1 MESSHFTLVIRTEVG
16 NHKGIEKIF
25 IRSECFYKI
34 SLDELINELGSKN
47 HTKIF
52 LFLSPKRWF
61 RGKTNQPRGER
72 IRLAFEE
79 LGPLYI
85 KFGQSLSTRPDLLP
99 EDIAKEL
106 SKLQDD
112 VPPFSEELALEI
124 MNASYPDGINDVFS
138 EFDAKALA
146 SASVAQAHAAKL
158 TSGEEVIVKIIRP
171 NIWDQIKEDMN
182 ILFLMANLLD
192 KFSITKRL
200 KPIEVVEDY
209 QKTVLHELDLMRE
222 AANCAQIGRNWEGSD
237 IIKVPKIH
245 WGFCRKNI
253 LVQERIRGIPIDNIE
268 KLNEFGVDFERLAKN
283 GVRIFFTQVFHHN
296 LFHAD
301 MHPGNVFVDV
311 SDPKN
316 PKYAAVDFGIVGS
329 LDEKD
334 REYLAKSFN
343 AFFEKDYGQIANNFI
358 SAGWVPEETKANEF
372 ESAIRTVCD
381 PIADK
386 PLEEISFGQLLFR
399 LFETARDFN
408 MVNQPQLIQ
417 LEKTLLNIEGLGRQL
432 YPKLDLVSSAKPVME
447 EWRME
452 QLSIT
457 NTFKKIHK
465 DLPEIKKTI
474 ESIPPLMRKILEDE
488 ENKHDMPQVDITY
501 FVRQLYMGIIGVG
514 FLIVGAILLG
524 FNQLVAFSI
533 IAIGLI
539 VLLISKP
546 KQ

>member
-1 MESSHFTLVIRTEVG
+1 LDDLIDEFGTK
-16 NHKGIEKIF
+16 N
-25 IRSECFYKI
+25 RS
-34 SLDELINELGSKN
+34 
-47 HTKIF
+47 KIF
-52 LFLSPKRWF
+52 LLLFPRRWF
-61 RGKTNQPRGER
+61 RGKTDQPRGER
-72 IRLAFEE
+72 IRLALEE
-79 LGPLYI
+79 LGPLYV

-112 VPPFSEELALEI
+112 VPPFAEELVMEI
-124 MNASYPDGINDVFS
+124 MSETYPDGIDEIFS

-158 TSGEEVIVKIIRP
+158 ISGEEVIVKIIRP
-171 NIWDQIKEDMN
+171 NIWGQIKEDMN
-182 ILFLMANLLD
+182 ILFLMANLLS
-192 KFSITKRL
+192 KFSIAKRL
-200 KPIEVVEDY
+200 RPIEVVEDY
-209 QKTVLHELDLMRE
+209 QKTVLNELDLMRE
-222 AANCAQIGRNWEGSD
+222 AANCAQIGRNWAGSD
-237 IIKVPKIH
+237 IIKVPEIH
-245 WGFCRKNI
+245 WDFCRKNI
-253 LVQERIRGIPIDNIE
+253 LVQERIHGIPIDNIE
-268 KLNEFGVDFERLAKN
+268 KLKEFGIDFKQLAKN

-311 SDPKN
+311 TDPKN
-316 PKYAAVDFGIVGS
+316 PRYAAVDFGIVGS
-329 LDEKD
+329 LEEKD

-358 SAGWVPEETKANEF
+358 SAGWVPEETKVNEF

-386 PLEEISFGQLLFR
+386 PLEEISFGNLLFR
-399 LFETARDFN
+399 LFETARDFS

-447 EWRME
+447 EWRKE

-488 ENKHDMPQVDITY
+488 ENKQNMPQADITF

-514 FLIVGAILLG
+514 LLIVGAVLLG
-524 FNQLVAFSI
+524 FNQTVAFSVL
-533 IAIGLI
+533 AIGLI
-539 VLLISKP
+539 VLIISKP
-546 KQ
+546 TQ

>member
-1 MESSHFTLVIRTEVG
+1 MDDLI
-16 NHKGIEKIF
+16 
-25 IRSECFYKI
+25 
-34 SLDELINELGSKN
+34 DEFGAKDQS
-47 HTKIF
+47 KIF
-52 LFLSPKRWF
+52 LLVFPRRWF
-61 RGKTNQPRGER
+61 RGKTDQPRGER
-72 IRLAFEE
+72 IRLALEE
-79 LGPLYI
+79 LGPLYV

-112 VPPFSEELALEI
+112 VPPFDEELVMEI
-124 MNASYPDGINDVFS
+124 MSKTYPDGIDEIFS

-158 TSGEEVIVKIIRP
+158 ISGEEVIVKIIRP
-171 NIWDQIKEDMN
+171 NIWEQIKEDMN
-182 ILFLMANLLD
+182 ILFLMANLLN
-192 KFSITKRL
+192 KFSIAKRL
-200 KPIEVVEDY
+200 RPIEVVEDY
-209 QKTVLHELDLMRE
+209 QKTVLNELDLMRE
-222 AANCAQIGRNWEGSD
+222 AANCAQIGRNWAGSD
-237 IIKVPKIH
+237 IIKVPQIY
-245 WGFCRKNI
+245 WDFCRKNI
-253 LVQERIRGIPIDNIE
+253 LVQERIYGIPIDNIE
-268 KLNEFGVDFERLAKN
+268 KLKEFGIDFKQLAKN

-311 SDPKN
+311 TDPKN
-316 PKYAAVDFGIVGS
+316 PRYAAVDFGIVGS
-329 LDEKD
+329 LEEKD

-358 SAGWVPEETKANEF
+358 SSGWVPEETKVNEF

-386 PLEEISFGQLLFR
+386 PLEEISFGNLLFR

-447 EWRME
+447 EWRKE

-457 NTFKKIHK
+457 NTFKRIHK

-488 ENKHDMPQVDITY
+488 ENKQNMPQADITF

-514 FLIVGAILLG
+514 LLIVGAVLLG
-524 FNQLVAFSI
+524 FNQTVAFSVL
-533 IAIGLI
+533 AIGLI
-539 VLLISKP
+539 VLIISKP
-546 KQ
+546 TQ

>member
-1 MESSHFTLVIRTEVG
+1 M
-16 NHKGIEKIF
+16 
-25 IRSECFYKI
+25 
-34 SLDELINELGSKN
+34 DELIDELGANKR
-47 HTKIF
+47 TKII
-52 LFLSPKRWF
+52 LFLLPRRWF
-61 RGKTNQPRGER
+61 RGKADQPRGER
-72 IRLAFEE
+72 IRLALEE
-79 LGPLYI
+79 LGPLYV

-112 VPPFSEELALEI
+112 VPPFAEETVLEI
-124 MNASYPDGINDVFS
+124 MTETYPDGIDEIFS

-146 SASVAQAHAAKL
+146 SASVAQAHAARL
-158 TSGEEVIVKIIRP
+158 ISGEEVIVKIIRP
-171 NIWDQIKEDMN
+171 NIWEQIKEDMN
-182 ILFLMANLLD
+182 ILFLIANLLS
-192 KFSITKRL
+192 KFSIAKRL
-200 KPIEVVEDY
+200 KPIEVVKDY

-222 AANCAQIGRNWEGSD
+222 AANCAQIGRNWEGSS
-237 IIKVPKIH
+237 IIKVPEIH
-245 WGFCRKNI
+245 WDFCRKNI
-253 LVQERIRGIPIDNIE
+253 LVQERIHGIPIDNTE
-268 KLNEFGVDFERLAKN
+268 KLKELGVDFEQLAKN

-311 SDPKN
+311 ADPSS

-329 LDEKD
+329 LEEKD

-358 SAGWVPEETKANEF
+358 SAGWVPDETKTNEF

-447 EWRME
+447 EWRKE

-457 NTFKKIHK
+457 NTFRKIHK

-474 ESIPPLMRKILEDE
+474 ESIPPLMRKILDEE
-488 ENKHDMPQVDITY
+488 ENKQNSPQVDISF

-514 FLIVGAILLG
+514 FLIVGAVLLG
-524 FNQLVAFSI
+524 FNQAAAFSI

>member
-1 MESSHFTLVIRTEVG
+1 MATIRALRRFSFVL
-16 NHKGIEKIF
+16 NVF
-25 IRSECFYKI
+25 IKFH
-34 SLDELINELGSKN
+34 LDELINELGSKN

-99 EDIAKEL
+99 EDISKEL

-311 SDPKN
+311 SDPEN

-474 ESIPPLMRKILEDE
+474 ESIPPLMRKILEE

-514 FLIVGAILLG
+514 FLIVGAVLLG

>member
-1 MESSHFTLVIRTEVG
+1 M
-16 NHKGIEKIF
+16 
-25 IRSECFYKI
+25 
-34 SLDELINELGSKN
+34 DELIEELGANKRG
-47 HTKIF
+47 KIILF
-52 LFLSPKRWF
+52 LFPRRWL
-61 RGKTNQPRGER
+61 RGKADQPRGER
-72 IRLAFEE
+72 IRLALEE
-79 LGPLYI
+79 LGPLYV

-112 VPPFSEELALEI
+112 VPPFAEKIVLEI
-124 MNASYPDGINDVFS
+124 MTETYPDGIEEIFS

-146 SASVAQAHAAKL
+146 SASVAQAHAARL
-158 TSGEEVIVKIIRP
+158 ISGEEVIVKIIRP
-171 NIWDQIKEDMN
+171 NIWEQIKEDMN
-182 ILFLMANLLD
+182 ILFLIANLLS
-192 KFSITKRL
+192 KFSIAKRL
-200 KPIEVVEDY
+200 KPIEVVKDY

-222 AANCAQIGRNWEGSD
+222 AANCAQIRRNWEGSS
-237 IIKVPKIH
+237 IIKVPEIH
-245 WGFCRKNI
+245 WDFCRKNI
-253 LVQERIRGIPIDNIE
+253 LVQERIHGIPIDNTE
-268 KLNEFGVDFERLAKN
+268 KLKELGVDFEQLAKN

-311 SDPKN
+311 ADPSN

-329 LDEKD
+329 LEEKD

-358 SAGWVPEETKANEF
+358 SAGWVPDETKANEF
-372 ESAIRTVCD
+372 ESAIRPVCD

-447 EWRME
+447 EWRKE

-457 NTFKKIHK
+457 NTFRKIHK

-474 ESIPPLMRKILEDE
+474 ESIPPLMRKILDEE
-488 ENKHDMPQVDITY
+488 ENKQNSPQVDISY

-514 FLIVGAILLG
+514 FLIVGAVLLG
-524 FNQLVAFSI
+524 INQVAAFSI

>member
-1 MESSHFTLVIRTEVG
+1 M
-16 NHKGIEKIF
+16 
-25 IRSECFYKI
+25 
-34 SLDELINELGSKN
+34 DELIDELGANKR
-47 HTKIF
+47 TKII
-52 LFLSPKRWF
+52 LFLLPRRWF
-61 RGKTNQPRGER
+61 RGKADQPRGER
-72 IRLAFEE
+72 IRLALEE
-79 LGPLYI
+79 LGPLYV

-112 VPPFSEELALEI
+112 VPPFTEEIVLEI
-124 MNASYPDGINDVFS
+124 MTETYPDGIEEIFS

-146 SASVAQAHAAKL
+146 SASVAQAHAARL
-158 TSGEEVIVKIIRP
+158 ISGEEVIVKIIRP
-171 NIWDQIKEDMN
+171 NIWEQIKEDMN
-182 ILFLMANLLD
+182 ILFLIANLLS
-192 KFSITKRL
+192 KFSIAKRL
-200 KPIEVVEDY
+200 KPIEVVKDY

-222 AANCAQIGRNWEGSD
+222 AANCAQIRRNWEGSS
-237 IIKVPKIH
+237 IIKVPEIH
-245 WGFCRKNI
+245 WDFCRKNI
-253 LVQERIRGIPIDNIE
+253 LVQERIHGIPIDNTE
-268 KLNEFGVDFERLAKN
+268 KLKELGVDFEQLAKN

-311 SDPKN
+311 ADPSN

-329 LDEKD
+329 LEEKD

-358 SAGWVPEETKANEF
+358 SAGWVPDETKVNEF

-447 EWRME
+447 EWRKE

-457 NTFKKIHK
+457 NTFRKIHK

-474 ESIPPLMRKILEDE
+474 ESIPPLMRKILDEE
-488 ENKHDMPQVDITY
+488 ENKQNSPQADITY

-514 FLIVGAILLG
+514 FLIVGAVLLG
-524 FNQLVAFSI
+524 FNQVAAFSI
-533 IAIGLI
+533 IAIGLF

>member
-1 MESSHFTLVIRTEVG
+1 M
-16 NHKGIEKIF
+16 
-25 IRSECFYKI
+25 
-34 SLDELINELGSKN
+34 DELINELGSKN

-283 GVRIFFTQVFHHN
+283 GVRT
-296 LFHAD
+296 
-301 MHPGNVFVDV
+301 V
-311 SDPKN
+311 SYTHLTLP
-316 PKYAAVDFGIVGS
+316 
-329 LDEKD
+329 
-334 REYLAKSFN
+334 
-343 AFFEKDYGQIANNFI
+343 
-358 SAGWVPEETKANEF
+358 TKA
-372 ESAIRTVCD
+372 
-381 PIADK
+381 
-386 PLEEISFGQLLFR
+386 
-399 LFETARDFN
+399 
-408 MVNQPQLIQ
+408 
-417 LEKTLLNIEGLGRQL
+417 
-432 YPKLDLVSSAKPVME
+432 
-447 EWRME
+447 
-452 QLSIT
+452 
-457 NTFKKIHK
+457 
-465 DLPEIKKTI
+465 
-474 ESIPPLMRKILEDE
+474 
-488 ENKHDMPQVDITY
+488 
-501 FVRQLYMGIIGVG
+501 
-514 FLIVGAILLG
+514 
-524 FNQLVAFSI
+524 
-533 IAIGLI
+533 
-539 VLLISKP
+539 
-546 KQ
+546 

>member
-1 MESSHFTLVIRTEVG
+1 MATIRALRRLSSILNV
-16 NHKGIEKIF
+16 F
-25 IRSECFYKI
+25 IKFH
-34 SLDELINELGSKN
+34 LDELIDELGSSNRSKL
-47 HTKIF
+47 F
-52 LFLSPKRWF
+52 LFLMPRRWF
-61 RGKTNQPRGER
+61 RRKIDLPRGER
-72 IRLAFEE
+72 IRLALEE
-79 LGPLYI
+79 LGALYV

-124 MNASYPDGINDVFS
+124 MQASYPDGIDGIFS

-146 SASVAQAHAAKL
+146 SASVAQAHAARL
-158 TSGEEVIVKIIRP
+158 VSGEEVIVKIIRP
-171 NIWDQIKEDMN
+171 NIWDQIEEDMN
-182 ILFLMANLLD
+182 ILLLMANLLN
-192 KFSITKRL
+192 KFSIAKRL
-200 KPIEVVEDY
+200 KPIEVVKDY

-222 AANCAQIGRNWEGSD
+222 AANCSQIARNWEGSE
-237 IIKVPKIH
+237 IIKVPQIH
-245 WGFCRKNI
+245 WDFCRKNI
-253 LVQERIRGIPIDNIE
+253 LVQERIRGIPIDDIE
-268 KLNEFGVDFERLAKN
+268 KLKEFGVNFEQLAKN

-311 SDPKN
+311 TDPNN

-343 AFFEKDYGQIANNFI
+343 AFFEKDYGQIATNFI

-386 PLEEISFGQLLFR
+386 PLEDISFGQLLFR

-447 EWRME
+447 EWRKE

-488 ENKHDMPQVDITY
+488 ENKQNMPQADLTY

-514 FLIVGAILLG
+514 FLIVGAILIG
-524 FNQLVAFSI
+524 FNQLAAFSI
-533 IAIGLI
+533 VAIGLFI
-539 VLLISKP
+539 LLISKP

>member
-1 MESSHFTLVIRTEVG
+1 M
-16 NHKGIEKIF
+16 
-25 IRSECFYKI
+25 
-34 SLDELINELGSKN
+34 DELIDELGANKRSK
-47 HTKIF
+47 II
-52 LFLSPKRWF
+52 LFLLPRRWF
-61 RGKTNQPRGER
+61 RGKADQPKGER
-72 IRLAFEE
+72 IRLALEE
-79 LGPLYI
+79 LGPLYV

-112 VPPFSEELALEI
+112 VPPFTEEIVLEI
-124 MNASYPDGINDVFS
+124 MTETYPDGIEEIFS

-146 SASVAQAHAAKL
+146 SASVAQAHAARL
-158 TSGEEVIVKIIRP
+158 ISGEEVIVKIIRP
-171 NIWDQIKEDMN
+171 NIWEQIKEDMN
-182 ILFLMANLLD
+182 ILFLIANLLS
-192 KFSITKRL
+192 KFSIAKRL
-200 KPIEVVEDY
+200 KPIEVVKDY

-222 AANCAQIGRNWEGSD
+222 AANCAQIRRNWEGSS
-237 IIKVPKIH
+237 IIKVPEIH
-245 WGFCRKNI
+245 WDFCRKNI
-253 LVQERIRGIPIDNIE
+253 LVQERIHGIPIDNTE
-268 KLNEFGVDFERLAKN
+268 KLKELGVDFEQLAKN

-311 SDPKN
+311 ADPSN

-329 LDEKD
+329 LEEKD

-358 SAGWVPEETKANEF
+358 SAGWVPDETKVNEF

-447 EWRME
+447 EWRKE

-474 ESIPPLMRKILEDE
+474 ESIPPLMRKILDEE
-488 ENKHDMPQVDITY
+488 ENKQNSPQADITY

-514 FLIVGAILLG
+514 FLIVGAVLLG
-524 FNQLVAFSI
+524 FNQVAAFSI

>member
-1 MESSHFTLVIRTEVG
+1 M
-16 NHKGIEKIF
+16 
-25 IRSECFYKI
+25 
-34 SLDELINELGSKN
+34 DELIDELGANKRG
-47 HTKIF
+47 KIILF
-52 LFLSPKRWF
+52 LFPRRWF
-61 RGKTNQPRGER
+61 RGKADQPRGER
-72 IRLAFEE
+72 IRLALEE
-79 LGPLYI
+79 LGPLYV

-112 VPPFSEELALEI
+112 VPPFAEEIVLEI
-124 MNASYPDGINDVFS
+124 MTETYPDGIDEIFS

-146 SASVAQAHAAKL
+146 SASVAQAHAARL
-158 TSGEEVIVKIIRP
+158 ISGEEVIVKIIRP
-171 NIWDQIKEDMN
+171 NIWEQIKEDMN
-182 ILFLMANLLD
+182 ILFLIANLLS
-192 KFSITKRL
+192 KFSIAKRL
-200 KPIEVVEDY
+200 KPIEVVKDY

-222 AANCAQIGRNWEGSD
+222 AANCAQIRRNWEGSS
-237 IIKVPKIH
+237 IIKVPEIH
-245 WGFCRKNI
+245 WDFCRKNI
-253 LVQERIRGIPIDNIE
+253 LVQERIHGIPIDNTE
-268 KLNEFGVDFERLAKN
+268 KLKELGVDFEQLAKN

-311 SDPKN
+311 ADPSS

-329 LDEKD
+329 LEEKD

-358 SAGWVPEETKANEF
+358 SAGWVPDETKANEF

-447 EWRME
+447 EWRKE

-474 ESIPPLMRKILEDE
+474 ESIPPLMRKILDEE
-488 ENKHDMPQVDITY
+488 ENKQNSPQVDISY

-514 FLIVGAILLG
+514 FLIVGAVLLG
-524 FNQLVAFSI
+524 FNQAAAFSI

>member
-1 MESSHFTLVIRTEVG
+1 M
-16 NHKGIEKIF
+16 
-25 IRSECFYKI
+25 
-34 SLDELINELGSKN
+34 DELIDELGANKRSK
-47 HTKIF
+47 II
-52 LFLSPKRWF
+52 LFLLPRRWF
-61 RGKTNQPRGER
+61 RGKADQPKGER
-72 IRLAFEE
+72 IRLALEE
-79 LGPLYI
+79 LGPLYV

-112 VPPFSEELALEI
+112 VPPFTEEIVLEI
-124 MNASYPDGINDVFS
+124 MTETYPDGIEEIFS

-146 SASVAQAHAAKL
+146 SASVAQAHAARL
-158 TSGEEVIVKIIRP
+158 ISGEEVIVKIIRP
-171 NIWDQIKEDMN
+171 NIWEQIKEDMN
-182 ILFLMANLLD
+182 ILFLIANLLS
-192 KFSITKRL
+192 KFSIAKRL
-200 KPIEVVEDY
+200 KPIEVVKDY

-222 AANCAQIGRNWEGSD
+222 AANCAQIRRNWEGSS
-237 IIKVPKIH
+237 IIKVPEIH
-245 WGFCRKNI
+245 WDFCRKNI
-253 LVQERIRGIPIDNIE
+253 LVQERIHGIPIDNTE
-268 KLNEFGVDFERLAKN
+268 KLKELGVDFEQLAKN

-311 SDPKN
+311 ADPSN

-329 LDEKD
+329 LEEKD

-358 SAGWVPEETKANEF
+358 SAGWVPDETKVNEF

-447 EWRME
+447 EWRKE

-457 NTFKKIHK
+457 NTFRKIHK

-474 ESIPPLMRKILEDE
+474 ESIPPLMRKILDEE
-488 ENKHDMPQVDITY
+488 ENKQNSPQADITY

-514 FLIVGAILLG
+514 FLIVGAVLLG
-524 FNQLVAFSI
+524 FNQVAAFSI
-533 IAIGLI
+533 IAIGLF

>member
-1 MESSHFTLVIRTEVG
+1 M
-16 NHKGIEKIF
+16 
-25 IRSECFYKI
+25 
-34 SLDELINELGSKN
+34 DELIDELGANKRSK
-47 HTKIF
+47 II
-52 LFLSPKRWF
+52 LFLLPRRWF
-61 RGKTNQPRGER
+61 RGKADQPKGER
-72 IRLAFEE
+72 IRLALEE
-79 LGPLYI
+79 LGPLYV

-112 VPPFSEELALEI
+112 VPPFTEEIVLEI
-124 MNASYPDGINDVFS
+124 MTETYPDGIEEIFS

-146 SASVAQAHAAKL
+146 SASVAQAHAARL
-158 TSGEEVIVKIIRP
+158 ISGEEVIVKIIRP
-171 NIWDQIKEDMN
+171 NIWEQIKEDMN
-182 ILFLMANLLD
+182 ILFLIANLLS
-192 KFSITKRL
+192 KFSIAKRL
-200 KPIEVVEDY
+200 KPIEVVKDY

-222 AANCAQIGRNWEGSD
+222 AANCAQIRRNWEGSS
-237 IIKVPKIH
+237 IIKVPEIH
-245 WGFCRKNI
+245 WDFCRKNI
-253 LVQERIRGIPIDNIE
+253 LVQERIHGIPIDNTE
-268 KLNEFGVDFERLAKN
+268 KLKELGVDFEQLAKN

-311 SDPKN
+311 ADPSN

-329 LDEKD
+329 LEEKD

-358 SAGWVPEETKANEF
+358 SAGWVPDETKVNEF

-447 EWRME
+447 EWRKE

-457 NTFKKIHK
+457 NTFRKIHK

-474 ESIPPLMRKILEDE
+474 ESIPPLMRKILDEE
-488 ENKHDMPQVDITY
+488 ENKQNSPQADITY

-514 FLIVGAILLG
+514 FLIVGAVLLG
-524 FNQLVAFSI
+524 FNQVAAFSI

>member
-1 MESSHFTLVIRTEVG
+1 M
-16 NHKGIEKIF
+16 
-25 IRSECFYKI
+25 
-34 SLDELINELGSKN
+34 DELINELGSKN

-408 MVNQPQLIQ
+408 
-417 LEKTLLNIEGLGRQL
+417 EGLGRQL

-447 EWRME
+447 EWRTE

-488 ENKHDMPQVDITY
+488 ENKQNMPQVDITY

-514 FLIVGAILLG
+514 FLIVGAVLLG

>member
-1 MESSHFTLVIRTEVG
+1 M
-16 NHKGIEKIF
+16 
-25 IRSECFYKI
+25 
-34 SLDELINELGSKN
+34 DELIDELGANKR
-47 HTKIF
+47 TKII
-52 LFLSPKRWF
+52 LFLLPRRWF
-61 RGKTNQPRGER
+61 RGKADQPKGER
-72 IRLAFEE
+72 IRLALEE
-79 LGPLYI
+79 LGPLYV

-112 VPPFSEELALEI
+112 VPPFTEEIVLEI
-124 MNASYPDGINDVFS
+124 MTETYPDGIEEIFS

-146 SASVAQAHAAKL
+146 SASVAQAHAARL
-158 TSGEEVIVKIIRP
+158 ISGEEVIVKIIRP
-171 NIWDQIKEDMN
+171 NIWEQIKEDMN
-182 ILFLMANLLD
+182 ILFLIANLLS
-192 KFSITKRL
+192 KFSIAKRL
-200 KPIEVVEDY
+200 KPIEVVKDY

-222 AANCAQIGRNWEGSD
+222 AANCAQIRRNWEGSS
-237 IIKVPKIH
+237 IIKVPEIH
-245 WGFCRKNI
+245 WDFCRKNI
-253 LVQERIRGIPIDNIE
+253 LVQERIHGIPIDNTE
-268 KLNEFGVDFERLAKN
+268 KLKELGVDFEQLAKN

-311 SDPKN
+311 ADPSN

-329 LDEKD
+329 LEEKD

-358 SAGWVPEETKANEF
+358 SAGWVPDETKVNEF

-447 EWRME
+447 EWRKE

-457 NTFKKIHK
+457 NTFRKIHK

-474 ESIPPLMRKILEDE
+474 ESIPPLMRKILDEE
-488 ENKHDMPQVDITY
+488 ENKQNSPQADITY

-514 FLIVGAILLG
+514 FLIVGAVLLG
-524 FNQLVAFSI
+524 FNQVAAFSI
-533 IAIGLI
+533 IAIGLF

>member
-1 MESSHFTLVIRTEVG
+1 M
-16 NHKGIEKIF
+16 
-25 IRSECFYKI
+25 
-34 SLDELINELGSKN
+34 DELIDDLGANKRSK
-47 HTKIF
+47 IILF
-52 LFLSPKRWF
+52 LFPRRWF
-61 RGKTNQPRGER
+61 RGKAGQPRGER
-72 IRLAFEE
+72 IRLALEE
-79 LGPLYI
+79 LGPLYV

-112 VPPFSEELALEI
+112 VPPFAEETVLEI
-124 MNASYPDGINDVFS
+124 MTETYPDGIDEIFS

-146 SASVAQAHAAKL
+146 SASVAQAHAARL
-158 TSGEEVIVKIIRP
+158 ISGEEVIVKIIRP
-171 NIWDQIKEDMN
+171 NIWEQIKEDMN
-182 ILFLMANLLD
+182 ILFLIANLLS
-192 KFSITKRL
+192 KFSIAKRL
-200 KPIEVVEDY
+200 KPIEVVKDY

-222 AANCAQIGRNWEGSD
+222 AANCAQIRRNWEGSS
-237 IIKVPKIH
+237 IIKVPEIH
-245 WGFCRKNI
+245 WDFCRKNI
-253 LVQERIRGIPIDNIE
+253 LVQERIHGIPIDNTE
-268 KLNEFGVDFERLAKN
+268 KLKELGVDFEQLAKN

-311 SDPKN
+311 ADPSN

-329 LDEKD
+329 LEEKD

-358 SAGWVPEETKANEF
+358 SAGWVPDETKVNEF

-386 PLEEISFGQLLFR
+386 PLEEISFGRLLFR

-447 EWRME
+447 EWRKE

-457 NTFKKIHK
+457 NTFRKIHK

-474 ESIPPLMRKILEDE
+474 ESIPPLMRKILDEE
-488 ENKHDMPQVDITY
+488 ENKQNSPQVDISY

-514 FLIVGAILLG
+514 FLIVGAVLLG
-524 FNQLVAFSI
+524 FNQAAAFSI

>member
-1 MESSHFTLVIRTEVG
+1 MQGLNLATLRALGRFSSIL
-16 NHKGIEKIF
+16 NIF
-25 IRSECFYKI
+25 IKFH
-34 SLDELINELGSKN
+34 LDELIDEFDPNNRS
-47 HTKIF
+47 KIF
-52 LFLSPKRWF
+52 LFLIPRRWF
-61 RGKTNQPRGER
+61 RRKMNLPRGER
-72 IRLAFEE
+72 IRLALEE

-112 VPPFSEELALEI
+112 VPPFSGDLVLEI
-124 MNASYPDGINDVFS
+124 MHESYPDGINSVFS
-138 EFDAKALA
+138 QFDSNALA
-146 SASVAQAHAAKL
+146 SASVAQAHAATL
-158 TSGEEVIVKIIRP
+158 ISGEEVIVKIIRP

-182 ILFLMANLLD
+182 ILFLIANLLN
-192 KFSITKRL
+192 KFTIAKKLR
-200 KPIEVVEDY
+200 PMEVVEDY

-222 AANCAQIGRNWEGSD
+222 AANCSQIGRNWAGSE
-237 IIKVPKIH
+237 IIKVPQIH
-245 WGFCRKNI
+245 WDLCRRNV
-253 LVQERIRGIPIDNIE
+253 LVQERIHGIPIDNIE
-268 KLNEFGVDFERLAKN
+268 KLKEFGVNFERLAKN

-311 SDPKN
+311 TDPNN

-386 PLEEISFGQLLFR
+386 PLEDISFGQLLFR

-447 EWRME
+447 EWRRE

-474 ESIPPLMRKILEDE
+474 ELIPPLMRKILEDE
-488 ENKHDMPQVDITY
+488 ESKKNMPQPDLSY

-514 FLIVGAILLG
+514 FLIVGAIMLG
-524 FNQLVAFSI
+524 FNQLASFSI
-533 IAIGLI
+533 IVIGLI
-539 VLLISKP
+539 VLLTSKP
-546 KQ
+546 KH

>member
-1 MESSHFTLVIRTEVG
+1 
-16 NHKGIEKIF
+16 
-25 IRSECFYKI
+25 
-34 SLDELINELGSKN
+34 
-47 HTKIF
+47 
-52 LFLSPKRWF
+52 
-61 RGKTNQPRGER
+61 
-72 IRLAFEE
+72 
-79 LGPLYI
+79 
-85 KFGQSLSTRPDLLP
+85 
-99 EDIAKEL
+99 
-106 SKLQDD
+106 
-112 VPPFSEELALEI
+112 
-124 MNASYPDGINDVFS
+124 
-138 EFDAKALA
+138 
-146 SASVAQAHAAKL
+146 
-158 TSGEEVIVKIIRP
+158 
-171 NIWDQIKEDMN
+171 
-182 ILFLMANLLD
+182 
-192 KFSITKRL
+192 
-200 KPIEVVEDY
+200 
-209 QKTVLHELDLMRE
+209 
-222 AANCAQIGRNWEGSD
+222 
-237 IIKVPKIH
+237 
-245 WGFCRKNI
+245 
-253 LVQERIRGIPIDNIE
+253 
-268 KLNEFGVDFERLAKN
+268 
-283 GVRIFFTQVFHHN
+283 
-296 LFHAD
+296 

-417 LEKTLLNIEGLGRQL
+417 LEKTLLNIEVLGRQL
-432 YPKLDLVSSAKPVME
+432 YTKLDLVSSAKPVME

-488 ENKHDMPQVDITY
+488 ENKQNMPQVDITY

-514 FLIVGAILLG
+514 FLIVGAVLLG
-524 FNQLVAFSI
+524 FNQLAAFSI